1 MRLNAW
7 AVPAFF
13 AGRLFAGK
21 TADKKSR
28 GTEMMYR
35 TILPFVL
42 AAMLAAAP
50 AAADEAKLK
59 TDADQAKIQSQARPE
74 IPAAKPIAI
83 AKVDDKAEAAMAV
96 EPAVANAPVNGR
108 IIHQADGGK
117 LCIGG
122 VLCSKFCETKPQDCE
137 PIQSLTIKLD
147 KPARINTIQLS
158 AHDNIGAT
166 RRSRLVVKVNG
177 KPVANTLVYKL
188 GSTLSIDVGET
199 GELITIESAH
209 QYNGFLRG
217 GEEAVIWDVYVF
229 GENQS

>member
-1 MRLNAW
+1 M
-7 AVPAFF
+7 
-13 AGRLFAGK
+13 
-21 TADKKSR
+21 S
-28 GTEMMYR
+28 YR
-35 TILPFVL
+35 TILPFAV

-50 AAADEAKLK
+50 AVAGENMPPA
-59 TDADQAKIQSQARPE
+59 DADQAKSQSQVQPQARSQP
-74 IPAAKPIAI
+74 KPKARSQAPSQTIEV
-83 AKVDDKAEAAMAV
+83 AKVDDKAEADMA
-96 EPAVANAPVNGR
+96 AAAGSAAPVNGH
-108 IIHQADGGK
+108 IIHQPETGK
-117 LCIGG
+117 VCIGG
-122 VLCSKFCETKPQDCE
+122 VMCAKFCETKPQDCE
-137 PIQSLTIKLD
+137 ARPSLTIKLD

-158 AHDNIGAT
+158 AHDNIGKT

-177 KPVANTLVYKL
+177 KPVAETLVYKL

>member
-1 MRLNAW
+1 MI
-7 AVPAFF
+7 
-13 AGRLFAGK
+13 
-21 TADKKSR
+21 
-28 GTEMMYR
+28 YR
-35 TILPFVL
+35 TVLPFVM
-42 AAMLAAAP
+42 AAMLTALP
-50 AAADEAKLK
+50 AAAGENTLPP
-59 TDADQAKIQSQARPE
+59 DADQAKLQSKTKPEARPE
-74 IPAAKPIAI
+74 TPAKPIAV
-83 AKVDDKAEAAMAV
+83 AKVDDKAEAALAAAPEV
-96 EPAVANAPVNGR
+96 SSAPVNGR
-108 IIHQADGGK
+108 IIHQADSGK

-137 PIQSLTIKLD
+137 PTPSLTIKLD

-177 KPVANTLVYKL
+177 KPVANTLVYRL